1 LLDFD
6 ISSVWRVGASFAAVE
21 LDDPFARVMLR
32 PDGSLNLA
40 DLAKL
45 AHPSPPSDSN
55 ENPRVFIDRLSVASG
70 RIAFEDRARA
80 TPFATEL
87 RPINFELRDFSTGGQ
102 SGNAYSLRGAS
113 VDGETFAW
121 NGTFQLTPLT
131 STGKFEVSS
140 LQARTVWSYLRE
152 ALAFEFTRGVIN
164 LDGEYFYDAGENG
177 GLRLAVHQVSL
188 TDFGLRPPGRD
199 HDYVEVASLA
209 VQETQVNVRTRRVD
223 IAHVKLD
230 GGALHV
236 ARDAEGRINLLELA
250 GKPAPTAPAEA
261 APAPTPASERK
272 KKAPRVPRRREKAV
286 GRGRRRGVAAKLVGA
301 LPWD

>member
-1 LLDFD
+1 
-6 ISSVWRVGASFAAVE
+6 
-21 LDDPFARVMLR
+21 
-32 PDGSLNLA
+32 
-40 DLAKL
+40 
-45 AHPSPPSDSN
+45 
-55 ENPRVFIDRLSVASG
+55 VFIDRLSVASG

-177 GLRLAVHQVSL
+177 GLR
-188 TDFGLRPPGRD
+188 
-199 HDYVEVASLA
+199 
-209 VQETQVNVRTRRVD
+209 TRR
-223 IAHVKLD
+223 APGEPHRFR
-230 GGALHV
+230 AAA
-236 ARDAEGRINLLELA
+236 AR
-250 GKPAPTAPAEA
+250 
-261 APAPTPASERK
+261 
-272 KKAPRVPRRREKAV
+272 PRS
-286 GRGRRRGVAAKLVGA
+286 
-301 LPWD
+301 